1 MKRVGG
7 CLERSGLDGS
17 GWGETPEPRE
27 IRGREGWCRGAFI
40 LNLNQHSIIIDR
52 MLGRISITLS
62 IVVAVS
68 SAGEDVLKEEKRD
81 RCIGLVL
88 KGGANR
94 GSYEAGAIYAL
105 V

>member
-1 MKRVGG
+1 
-7 CLERSGLDGS
+7 
-17 GWGETPEPRE
+17 
-27 IRGREGWCRGAFI
+27 
-40 LNLNQHSIIIDR
+40 LNLNQRSIIIHR
-52 MLGRISITLS
+52 MLGRIILTLS
-62 IVVAVS
+62 LVLVVS
-68 SAGEDVLKEEKRD
+68 SAGEEFLKQEKRD